1 MEKELFELE
10 QRIKQIEKLRQY
22 VEGVLKELA
31 PDKTFEDLE
40 KEFKD
45 ISEAQL
51 IEKLNEVNKKIA
63 EIESQLSL

>member
-22 VEGVLKELA
+22 VESVLKELA

-51 IEKLNEVNKKIA
+51 IEKLNEVNKKIT
-63 EIESQLSL
+63 EIESQLNL